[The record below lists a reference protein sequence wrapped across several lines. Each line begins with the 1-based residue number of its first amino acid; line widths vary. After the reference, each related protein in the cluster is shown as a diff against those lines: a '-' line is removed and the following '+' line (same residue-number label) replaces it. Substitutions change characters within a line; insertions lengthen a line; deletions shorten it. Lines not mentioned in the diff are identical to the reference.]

1 MRLIRSRRN
10 ILISLFHSDHTESP
24 PPPPADLV
32 LEKSNALQ
40 LQTHHKMNDKIS
52 PRARPRVSTLDKKQS
67 STQDNRFSSFC
78 PKTHDTSVGPQDQEE
93 NDQESN
99 HQDDEMVQQ
108 DPEFAQTEEQ
118 QQDGQVSLQ
127 DEDFIAGE
135 PQLVDN
141 KKLPN
146 IVQEDEEFLS
156 TSTSSSSKARIS
168 EIIELKLLIA
178 NQQAAIDTLSYKLHN
193 LELAHHR
200 LELDASKR

>member
-1 MRLIRSRRN
+1 MMKWCN
-10 ILISLFHSDHTESP
+10 KILNSP
-24 PPPPADLV
+24 KL
-32 LEKSNALQ
+32 
-40 LQTHHKMNDKIS
+40 
-52 PRARPRVSTLDKKQS
+52 R
-67 STQDNRFSSFC
+67 
-78 PKTHDTSVGPQDQEE
+78 
-93 NDQESN
+93 
-99 HQDDEMVQQ
+99 
-108 DPEFAQTEEQ
+108 TEEQ

-200 LELDASKR
+200 LELDASLHSTKSEGLLRQLSTASSSSVNITISSSSGSRWEEYRNQQLVNENLELRWQLQDMKKFGNVGDSRNDRKFLVQWYIIC

>member
-1 MRLIRSRRN
+1 MTRSV
-10 ILISLFHSDHTESP
+10 LE
-24 PPPPADLV
+24 LV
-32 LEKSNALQ
+32 LESVLWIRNKVVPRIIASVLFVPRHTTRAWVLK
-40 LQTHHKMNDKIS
+40 TKKKMIKNQIIKMMKWCNKILNS
-52 PRARPRVSTLDKKQS
+52 PKLR
-67 STQDNRFSSFC
+67 
-78 PKTHDTSVGPQDQEE
+78 
-93 NDQESN
+93 
-99 HQDDEMVQQ
+99 
-108 DPEFAQTEEQ
+108 TEEQ

-156 TSTSSSSKARIS
+156 TSTGSSSKARIS